1 MKERN
6 QEQYFIDDVFYG
18 KKSPA
23 MAEFSKAR
31 VDVALDMIKSEREK
45 TGNVLRVLDVGCG
58 DGRCSEMILDMG
70 NEVYGIDI
78 RPDRVES
85 AKQKGI
91 KASVADLTKSF
102 PFDDEF
108 FDLIY
113 AVEILEHIYDT
124 EFFLQEAKRLLRKNG
139 TLIVTVPNI
148 VCLPNRI
155 RAIFGL
161 YPKHVAPARKHW
173 SVGEH
178 IRVFTKSML
187 INILERNGFE
197 IEDVEANLVS
207 FAPTKRTKKPWS
219 KYLGKIFPGLGEV
232 LICKARRN
240 GL

>member
-1 MKERN
+1 MKGKIE
-6 QEQYFIDDVFYG
+6 EPYFIDDVFYG

-31 VDVALDMIKSEREK
+31 VDVALDMIKSERGK
-45 TGNVLRVLDVGCG
+45 TGNALRVLDVGCG
-58 DGRCSEMILDMG
+58 DGTYSELISDMG

-78 RPDRVES
+78 RPDRVER
-85 AKQKGI
+85 AKQKGV
-91 KASVADLTKSF
+91 KASVADLTKAL
-102 PFDDEF
+102 PFKDEF

-113 AVEILEHIYDT
+113 AAEVLEHIYDT
-124 EFFLQEAKRLLRKNG
+124 EFFLQEAKRVLRKNG

-148 VCLPNRI
+148 ACLPNRI
-155 RAIFGL
+155 RAILGL

-178 IRVFTKSML
+178 VRVFTKGML
-187 INILERNGFE
+187 IELLERSGFK
-197 IEDVEANLVS
+197 IEDVKANLVS
-207 FAPTKRTKKPWS
+207 FIPTKRTKKPWS

>member
-1 MKERN
+1 MKGKIE
-6 QEQYFIDDVFYG
+6 EPYFIDDVFYG

-31 VDVALDMIKSEREK
+31 VDVALDMIKSERGK
-45 TGNVLRVLDVGCG
+45 TGNALRVLDVGCG
-58 DGRCSEMILDMG
+58 DGTYSEMISDMG

-78 RPDRVES
+78 RPDRVER
-85 AKQKGI
+85 AKQKGV
-91 KASVADLTKSF
+91 KASVADLTKGL
-102 PFDDEF
+102 PFKDEF

-113 AVEILEHIYDT
+113 AAEVLEHIYDT
-124 EFFLQEAKRLLRKNG
+124 EFFLQEAKRVLRKNG

-148 VCLPNRI
+148 ACLPNRI
-155 RAIFGL
+155 RAILGL

-178 IRVFTKSML
+178 IRVFTKGTL
-187 INILERNGFE
+187 IGLLERNGFK
-197 IEDVEANLVS
+197 IEDVKANLVS
-207 FAPTKRTKKPWS
+207 FIPTRRTKKPWS

>member
-31 VDVALDMIKSEREK
+31 VDVALDMIKSERGK